1 MWAGIV
7 LVDPMPVGF
16 QGFYDDL
23 LPDLAGHPPWL
34 DLDAEVSASLDGF
47 GDVPL
52 TVIEQ
57 DPECGFLS
65 PGFVQG
71 VGREAAQSVDSY
83 WQDGLAFY
91 ERLSSSPD
99 RWSPTE
105 LGSTW
110 WSGISPIW

>member
-1 MWAGIV
+1 MGGIV

-57 DPECGFLS
+57 DLNAVFLS

-71 VGREAAQSVDSY
+71 VGREAASPWTLIGRTASPSMR
-83 WQDGLAFY
+83 GC
-91 ERLSSSPD
+91 RLFH